1 MKIWLKMVFAI
12 IIGIL
17 ISVFLPNFK
26 NIYESII
33 KPISNLA
40 INSLL
45 YITLLYILVKFFI
58 GIIEIKKNKLL
69 KKTFSVFFICIAISV
84 LFSILLSIGI
94 MNLNFF
100 SPDNTFQQKAYNL
113 INPVSIENFLLNIIN
128 KNIFNSLQSPS
139 KFIMPIIFIAFIFG
153 IAAFYSEKKGI
164 YFIDTIESLDY
175 ILDRIVKG
183 FLEFYP
189 IGAVFIVAYFIKS
202 DLLSYDNFAFLLKP
216 LIAITIITV
225 ILIVIYILIILIFLK
240 QKSFKFFLGYIG
252 SILFAVT
259 TNNTAA
265 VIVPLTEHLKNNI
278 GVKKEV
284 ADTLTPLGMVIN
296 KSGTV
301 VISSVVLMS
310 LILIYSPDIL
320 TFNLQLLFILL
331 LFIFSL
337 FLDGSNEIGFLV
349 LTTTIL
355 NINFLHLEQ
364 DSYLLFLTSI
374 PILNRI
380 GLILD
385 TFSTS
390 IYVTIASKITDR
402 LETKTY
408 IDFI

>member
-17 ISVFLPNFK
+17 ISIFLPNFK

-33 KPISNLA
+33 RPISNLA

-45 YITLLYILVKFFI
+45 YITLIYILVKFFL
-58 GIIEIKKNKLL
+58 GIIDIKKNKLL
-69 KKTFSVFFICIAISV
+69 KKAFGVFFICMAISV
-84 LFSILLSIGI
+84 LFSILLSIGL
-94 MNLNFF
+94 MNLSFF
-100 SPDNTFQQKAYNL
+100 QPDNSFQQKSYNV
-113 INPVSIENFLLNIIN
+113 INPISVGNFLLNIIN
-128 KNIFNSLQSPS
+128 KNIFISFQTPS
-139 KFIMPIIFIAFIFG
+139 KFILPVIFIALIFG
-153 IAAFYSEKKGI
+153 LAAFFTEKKGI
-164 YFIDTIESLDY
+164 YFIDTIESFDY
-175 ILDRIVKG
+175 ILDKIIKG

-189 IGAVFIVAYFIKS
+189 LGAIFIIAYFIKTNIF
-202 DLLSYDNFAFLLKP
+202 SYDNFLFLLKP

-225 ILIVIYILIILIFLK
+225 ILVIIYIIIILFFLK
-240 QKSFKFFLGYIG
+240 QKSFKFFIGYIG

-265 VIVPLTEHLKNNI
+265 IIVPLTEHLKNNI
-278 GVKKEV
+278 GVKKDI
-284 ADTLTPLGMVIN
+284 ADTLTPLGMIIN

-337 FLDGSNEIGFLV
+337 FLDGSNEMGFLV

-380 GLILD
+380 GLMLD
-385 TFSTS
+385 TLSTS
-390 IYVTIASKITDR
+390 IYVTIASKFTNR
-402 LETKTY
+402 LEAKTY

>member
-1 MKIWLKMVFAI
+1 
-12 IIGIL
+12 
-17 ISVFLPNFK
+17 
-26 NIYESII
+26 
-33 KPISNLA
+33 
-40 INSLL
+40 
-45 YITLLYILVKFFI
+45 
-58 GIIEIKKNKLL
+58 
-69 KKTFSVFFICIAISV
+69 
-84 LFSILLSIGI
+84 
-94 MNLNFF
+94 
-100 SPDNTFQQKAYNL
+100 
-113 INPVSIENFLLNIIN
+113 
-128 KNIFNSLQSPS
+128 
-139 KFIMPIIFIAFIFG
+139 
-153 IAAFYSEKKGI
+153 
-164 YFIDTIESLDY
+164 
-175 ILDRIVKG
+175 
-183 FLEFYP
+183 
-189 IGAVFIVAYFIKS
+189 
-202 DLLSYDNFAFLLKP
+202 
-216 LIAITIITV
+216 
-225 ILIVIYILIILIFLK
+225 
-240 QKSFKFFLGYIG
+240 
-252 SILFAVT
+252 
-259 TNNTAA
+259 
-265 VIVPLTEHLKNNI
+265 
-278 GVKKEV
+278 
-284 ADTLTPLGMVIN
+284 MVIN